1 MQIGANPRVTLLMFI
16 GMFSVVPLV
25 SDRAHHVPKEPT
37 LLSGDE
43 FKGERRGR
51 EDIHEGESE
60 LFLWQFFEDI
70 M

>member
-1 MQIGANPRVTLLMFI
+1 MLN
-16 GMFSVVPLV
+16 GMFSLVPLV

-43 FKGERRGR
+43 FKGERRGEN

-60 LFLWQFFEDI
+60 LLLWQFFEDI
-70 M
+70 IQT